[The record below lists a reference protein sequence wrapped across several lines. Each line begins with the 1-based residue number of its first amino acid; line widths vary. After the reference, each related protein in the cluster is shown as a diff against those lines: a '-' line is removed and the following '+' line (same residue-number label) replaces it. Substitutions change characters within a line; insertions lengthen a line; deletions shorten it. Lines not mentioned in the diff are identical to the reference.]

1 MLQKKSKKADLENSR
16 AIFSKIGLVV
26 ALSLTLLAFE
36 WKSKPDVGTA
46 DRFFV
51 ETVFDEDVI
60 FSIPREEKKPEIVQ
74 ARVLEIL
81 NIVPNDVA
89 IDKEFI
95 DFNPEVK
102 PGAGINFD
110 YIYNDREKIIDD
122 PPFIAVED
130 MPLFNGGKPEK
141 EFVKYISQNLEY
153 PGIPAENGVGGR
165 VIVQFVV
172 NEKGKI
178 VDAHIIVSVDPE
190 LDKEALRVIN
200 SSPLWTPGK
209 QRGKPVKV
217 LYTFPIN
224 FVLQ

>member
-16 AIFSKIGLVV
+16 AIFLKIGLVT

-36 WKSKPDVGTA
+36 WKSKPDEGLL

-51 ETVFDEDVI
+51 ESVFEEEVVV
-60 FSIPREEKKPEIVQ
+60 SIPREEVKPEIVTPK
-74 ARVLEIL
+74 VIEIL
-81 NIVPNDVA
+81 NIVPNDIA
-89 IDKEFI
+89 IDKNFI
-95 DFNPEVK
+95 DFGWEVNPDASISFNNKFEDPETV
-102 PGAGINFD
+102 P
-110 YIYNDREKIIDD
+110 DD
-122 PPFIAVED
+122 NPFIAVED

-141 EFVKYISQNLEY
+141 EFVKYISQNLVY

-172 NEKGKI
+172 NNKGKV
-178 VDAHIIVSVDPE
+178 VDAHVIVSVDPE